1 MPMWNTLR
9 RLIQRPPEP
18 PPAAVRPGTQPV
30 QPAAA
35 AAAAPAQ
42 GPDSKAATIDA
53 AGLELRF
60 SAWLLDMP
68 CGEDAAALNPAE
80 RRVLAQLDALLEG
93 ASASPMVPRLPA
105 ALPRLMALVR
115 REDVSAR
122 ALADHLAA
130 DPALVGELVRLAN
143 SPRYRPSREIKSLEQ
158 AVQVLGQDGL
168 SQLVSR
174 AMLGPVFSAQSG
186 RFGREATSRLWELAD
201 RCAHGGAFL
210 RQGHKDS
217 FDAYLAGM
225 AAQTGLLAALRLLEQ
240 QQAQHPPSASASPDF
255 HAGLAERA
263 ARLSARIAR
272 DWEFPADAVNAL
284 ELRAAHA
291 PALAGGLAAAVMAAE
306 RSAKRQLLGLGLES
320 RPAEDESSCLIELQN
335 LFGATAQPA

>member
-9 RLIQRPPEP
+9 RLIQRPTEP
-18 PPAAVRPGTQPV
+18 VPPAASEPERALPQAPTG
-30 QPAAA
+30 
-35 AAAAPAQ
+35 APA
-42 GPDSKAATIDA
+42 PTAPHVADTHESALD
-53 AGLELRF
+53 LRF
-60 SAWLLDMP
+60 STWLLDLP
-68 CGEDAAALNPAE
+68 CGDPNAHMSAAE
-80 RRVLAQLDALLEG
+80 QRVLAQLDTLMG
-93 ASASPMVPRLPA
+93 APSASPMVPRLPA

-122 ALADHLAA
+122 ALAEHLAA

-143 SPRYRPSREIKSLEQ
+143 SPRYRPSREISSLEQ

-174 AMLGPVFSAQSG
+174 AMLGPVFSAQPG

-210 RQGHKDS
+210 RQAHEDR

-225 AAQTGLLAALRLLEQ
+225 AAQTGLLAALRVLEQ
-240 QQAQHPPSASASPDF
+240 QHRQAPTASASPDF

-272 DWEFPADAVNAL
+272 DWAFPADAIQAL
-284 ELRAAHA
+284 ELRASHA
-291 PALAGGLAAAVMAAE
+291 PALTGGLAAAVMAAE
-306 RSAKRQLLGLGLES
+306 RSAKRQLLGLPPES
-320 RPAEDESSCLIELQN
+320 LPAEDEAACLGELQR
-335 LFGATAQPA
+335 LFGGSDKPA